1 MGEFKINK
9 VVPDEP
15 KYCDYIQEKIDIAKE
30 NGATYE
36 LADEDLRIQRLY
48 DQEELTTKDDIK
60 NIDRVLSMDDGKEY
74 LVVSKNVVFYTTQK
88 QGGQDI
94 LVYKD
99 SYSTNEGIVELPLK
113 TVNEEGVTNTNQTRL
128 VYTIPFSAAKVDE
141 YLKKAGGKVVAL
153 RFYEGATTSNRLPNS
168 IPNVGNRDYFVEAT
182 WTELLYGK
190 EKKVLN
196 SMVSRLDEV
205 RKGLKNSEKEQKQEQ
220 QQEKVVE
227 KEEEVVQKTSSTVQE
242 SNKPVSENKN
252 NTSNESET
260 KQTSTTST
268 TTSVKALNSK
278 QPSKQ

>member
-9 VVPDEP
+9 VVQDEP

-36 LADEDLRIQRLY
+36 LADEDFRIQRLY

-74 LVVSKNVVFYTTQK
+74 LVVGKNVVFYTTQK
-88 QGGQDI
+88 QGGQDV

-113 TVNEEGVTNTNQTRL
+113 TVNEEGVTKTNQTRI
-128 VYTIPFSAAKVDE
+128 VYTMPFTAAGVDE
-141 YLKKAGGKVVAL
+141 YIKKAGGKVVAL

-168 IPNVGNRDYFVEAT
+168 IPNVGNRDYFVNAT

-196 SMVSRLDEV
+196 SMISRLDEV
-205 RKGLKNSEKEQKQEQ
+205 RKQLKGTDKKEEEQ
-220 QQEKVVE
+220 VVE
-227 KEEEVVQKTSSTVQE
+227 KKEEQVVEKTSSTVHE
-242 SNKPVSENKN
+242 DNKPVTGNKT

-260 KQTSTTST
+260 KQSTTST
-268 TTSVKALNSK
+268 TTLKALNSK

>member
-1 MGEFKINK
+1 MGDFKINK
-9 VVPDEP
+9 VVQDEP
-15 KYCDYIQEKIDIAKE
+15 KYCALIQEKIDIAKK

-36 LADEDLRIQRLY
+36 LDDEDFRIQRLY
-48 DQEELTTKDDIK
+48 DQEDLTTKDDIK

-88 QGGQDI
+88 QGGQDV

-99 SYSTNEGIVELPLK
+99 SYSTNEGIVQLPLK
-113 TVNEEGVTNTNQTRL
+113 TVNAEGVTNTNQTRL

-141 YLKKAGGKVVAL
+141 YIRKANGKVVAL
-153 RFYEGATTSNRLPNS
+153 RFYEGATTSNRLPPS

-205 RKGLKNSEKEQKQEQ
+205 RKGLKGTEKQEEP
-220 QQEKVVE
+220 QQEKIVE
-227 KEEEVVQKTSSTVQE
+227 KKEEVVQKTSSTVQD
-242 SNKPVSENKN
+242 SNKPVTDNKI

-260 KQTSTTST
+260 KQTSS

>member
-1 MGEFKINK
+1 MGDFKINK
-9 VVPDEP
+9 VVQDEP
-15 KYCDYIQEKIDIAKE
+15 KYCPYIQEKIDIAKE

-36 LADEDLRIQRLY
+36 LDDEDFRIQRLY

-74 LVVSKNVVFYTTQK
+74 LVASKNVVFYTTQK
-88 QGGQDI
+88 QSGKDI

-113 TVNEEGVTNTNQTRL
+113 TVNEEGVTNTNQTRV
-128 VYTIPFSAAKVDE
+128 VYTIPFTAAGVDE
-141 YLKKAGGKVVAL
+141 YIKKAGGKVVAL

-168 IPNVGNRDYFVEAT
+168 IPNVGNRDYFVNAT

-196 SMVSRLDEV
+196 SMISRLDEV
-205 RKGLKNSEKEQKQEQ
+205 RKQLKGSEKEEP
-220 QQEKVVE
+220 VVE
-227 KEEEVVQKTSSTVQE
+227 KKQEEIVQKTSSTVQE
-242 SNKPVSENKN
+242 SNKPVTENK

-260 KQTSTTST
+260 KQST
-268 TTSVKALNSK
+268 TTTTLKALNSK